1 LRSTSRADLCSA
13 RLPAGGAH
21 GPHPRACARW
31 ARRALGALV
40 LAGALGACSWLPFV
54 GGEEKPAGTLDEPTI
69 EEPQSARDQGVCRR
83 KGRSWPEGSRVCEEH
98 MVKRCF
104 PDGKWYVIGSC

>member
-1 LRSTSRADLCSA
+1 LRSTSRADLRSA
-13 RLPAGGAH
+13 RLPAGRAH
-21 GPHPRACARW
+21 GTHPCACARW

-40 LAGALGACSWLPFV
+40 LAGALGACSWLPLV
-54 GGEEKPAGTLDEPTI
+54 GGEGEPADTPSEPAA

-98 MVKRCF
+98 RVKRCF
-104 PDGKWYVIGSC
+104 ADGKWYVIGSC